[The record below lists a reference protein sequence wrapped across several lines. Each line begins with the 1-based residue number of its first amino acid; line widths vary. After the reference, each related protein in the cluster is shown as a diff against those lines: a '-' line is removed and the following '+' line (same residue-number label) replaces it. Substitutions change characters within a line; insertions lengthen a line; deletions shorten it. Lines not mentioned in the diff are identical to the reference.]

1 MPESFAKRLPKD
13 APAQLPR
20 GIVVELL
27 IYGMVCIALYL
38 VLVHIDAFDMVYVL
52 SRDHEAWDLDEA
64 ILAIASAGLTSFIF
78 VVRRWRIEHKDKLQ
92 IEALTKDLHQAL
104 KSATAA
110 HKAKSA
116 FLASLNHEL
125 RTPLN
130 AISGYAQLIES
141 GFMGPID
148 ERYAGYAK
156 DIRESGEHLL
166 AIVNDILDM
175 TRIEAGKVRLY
186 RENANLFEVTR
197 ECFKLLYLRA
207 EKGGIALVNGVPN
220 DLPLINVDVKR
231 LKQII
236 INLVGNAVKFAPRD
250 SQVSVTACTEGEAV
264 VIKVCDQ
271 GIGMDPKDLEH
282 ALEPFSQIDSG
293 LSRNHE
299 GAGLGLAI
307 VKYFVELHGGTL
319 AFDTAPGRGT
329 TVIVT
334 LPQTAT
340 AGSEN
345 EGPTG

>member
-1 MPESFAKRLPKD
+1 
-13 APAQLPR
+13 
-20 GIVVELL
+20 
-27 IYGMVCIALYL
+27 
-38 VLVHIDAFDMVYVL
+38 
-52 SRDHEAWDLDEA
+52 
-64 ILAIASAGLTSFIF
+64 
-78 VVRRWRIEHKDKLQ
+78 
-92 IEALTKDLHQAL
+92 
-104 KSATAA
+104 
-110 HKAKSA
+110 
-116 FLASLNHEL
+116 
-125 RTPLN
+125 
-130 AISGYAQLIES
+130 
-141 GFMGPID
+141 
-148 ERYAGYAK
+148 
-156 DIRESGEHLL
+156 
-166 AIVNDILDM
+166 
-175 TRIEAGKVRLY
+175 
-186 RENANLFEVTR
+186 
-197 ECFKLLYLRA
+197 CFKLLYLRA

-250 SQVSVTACTEGEAV
+250 SQVWVTACTEGEAV

>member
-1 MPESFAKRLPKD
+1 MPDSFATGPRKAAAARLS
-13 APAQLPR
+13 R

-27 IYGMVCIALYL
+27 IYVAVSVAMFL
-38 VLVHIDAFDMVYVL
+38 VLAPIDALERLHSF
-52 SRDHEAWDLDEA
+52 SRDQEDWELDEA
-64 ILAIASAGLTSFIF
+64 VLAIMIAGFTSFIF
-78 VVRRWRIEHKDKLQ
+78 VVRRWRIEHKDKLE
-92 IEALTKDLHQAL
+92 IEALTDELQQAL

-110 HKAKSA
+110 NKAKSA

-166 AIVNDILDM
+166 AIVNDILDI
-175 TRIEAGKVRLY
+175 TRLEAGKVRLY
-186 RENANLFEVTR
+186 REKANLFDVTR

-220 DLPLINVDVKR
+220 DLPLIDVDVKR

-236 INLVGNAVKFAPRD
+236 INLVGNAVKFAP
-250 SQVSVTACTEGEAV
+250 SGSEVTVTAYTEGEAV
-264 VIKVCDQ
+264 VIKVRDQ
-271 GIGMDPKDLEH
+271 GIGMNQKDLAR
-282 ALEPFSQIDSG
+282 ALEPFVQIDSG

-319 AFDTAPGRGT
+319 MFDTAPGRGT
-329 TVIVT
+329 TVTVT

-340 AGSEN
+340 AGN
-345 EGPTG
+345 EIGGPTG